1 MTKKTKRNDMQG
13 QREVSRRS
21 FVGGAGALAAVGA
34 MGAGL
39 AGSVALAAEGSAAA
53 DAKATSHVA
62 DAAGVADWD
71 ETFDVVVVGSGAAG
85 HAAAIEAAR
94 AGASTLLLEK
104 TDIVGGDSMACDG
117 ILGGWGTRLAKA
129 QGIELT
135 ADETY
140 ALFMSHP
147 DWYGPHD
154 PAVARVAADR
164 CGETI
169 DWLEELGVPF
179 EQDVAP
185 RFNYTD
191 LPAIHQVEGK
201 GAAMMTTLA
210 EVAVKEGVDVRTGM
224 PVTQLVTKEGRVTG
238 VVAGSAEAPVRIA
251 TTGGVVLATGGYGAS
266 AALLVALDPENAGL
280 MPTSASGMTGDG
292 LVMGQAVG
300 AHVTRT
306 AYQPMMYSLGGMG
319 TQTVVTLDYTGR
331 LHGILL
337 DATGNRFCNE
347 GMEFLSREVQR
358 ATLRKQNEQ
367 GAPVVYLLPTSE
379 ATAELTGSPT
389 FDWTPFETP
398 GEAAAALGLDAA
410 AVDATAERYDNF
422 VAAGVDEDFGRPV
435 DDMMPMSGPFY
446 AVAVTVIT
454 NVTTGGLKTDAGAR
468 VLRLKAPGEEGD
480 ALVAIPGL
488 YAAGEVCEW
497 NVAAGWTVCTAATM
511 GRIAGQN
518 AAAGK

>member
-1 MTKKTKRNDMQG
+1 MTQETRG
-13 QREVSRRS
+13 SEVSRRS
-21 FVGGAGALAAVGA
+21 FVGGAGALAAAGVMSVGLVGA
-34 MGAGL
+34 
-39 AGSVALAAEGSAAA
+39 VAQAAEKSAAA
-53 DAKATSHVA
+53 DAP
-62 DAAGVADWD
+62 WD
-71 ETFDVVVVGSGAAG
+71 EEFDVIVVGSGAAG
-85 HAAAIEAAR
+85 HAAAIEAVR

-117 ILGGWGTRLAKA
+117 ILGGWGTKLAKA
-129 QGIELT
+129 QGIDLT

-140 ALFMSHP
+140 ALFMAHP

-169 DWLEELGVPF
+169 DWMAELGVPF
-179 EQDVAP
+179 EEDVSP

-191 LPAIHQVEGK
+191 LPAIHQVVGK

-210 EVAVKEGVDVRTGM
+210 DVAVKEGVDVRTGT
-224 PVTQLVTKEGRVTG
+224 PVTQLVVEGGRVVG
-238 VVAGSAEAPVRIA
+238 VVAGPVDAPVRIA
-251 TTGGVVLATGGYGAS
+251 AAGGVVLATGGYGAN
-266 AALLVALDPENAGL
+266 AGLLVALDPENANL

-292 LVMGQAVG
+292 LVMGQAIG

-319 TQTVVTLDYTGR
+319 TKTVVTLDYTGR

-379 ATAELTGSPT
+379 AIAELAAAPT
-389 FDWTPFETP
+389 FDWVPFETP

-410 AVDATAERYDNF
+410 AVDATAERYDGF

-435 DDMMPMSGPFY
+435 DDMVPMSGPFY

-454 NVTTGGLKTDAGAR
+454 NVTTGGLKTDADAR

-480 ALVAIPGL
+480 AFVPIPGL

>member
-1 MTKKTKRNDMQG
+1 MAGKTTEGRTTG
-13 QREVSRRS
+13 RHEVSRRA
-21 FVGGAGALAAVGA
+21 FVGGAGALAAAGA
-34 MGAGL
+34 LGTG
-39 AGSVALAAEGSAAA
+39 VAWAAEKSAAA
-53 DAKATSHVA
+53 DAP
-62 DAAGVADWD
+62 WD
-71 ETFDVVVVGSGAAG
+71 EEFDVIVVGSGAAG

-94 AGASTLLLEK
+94 AGAATLLLEK

-117 ILGGWGTRLAKA
+117 ILGGWGTKLAKA

-135 ADETY
+135 ADEIY
-140 ALFMSHP
+140 ALFVAHP
-147 DWYGPHD
+147 DWYGPRD

-169 DWLEELGVPF
+169 DWLAELGVPF
-179 EQDVAP
+179 EEEVAS

-201 GAAMMTTLA
+201 GAAMMARLA
-210 EVAVKEGVDVRTGM
+210 EVTVAEGVDVRTGT
-224 PVTQLVTKEGRVTG
+224 PVTQLLMEGDRVAG
-238 VVAGSAEAPVRIA
+238 VVAGPADAPVRIGA
-251 TTGGVVLATGGYGAS
+251 TGGVVLATGGYGAS
-266 AALLVALDPENAGL
+266 AGLLVALDPENANL

-300 AHVTRT
+300 AHTTRT
-306 AYQPMMYSLGGMG
+306 GYQPMMYSLGGMG
-319 TQTVVTLDYTGR
+319 TNTVVTIDYTSR

-337 DATGNRFCNE
+337 DATGSRFCNE
-347 GMEFLSREVQR
+347 GMEFLSREVPR

-367 GAPVVYLLPTSE
+367 GAPVVYLIPTSE
-379 ATAELTGSPT
+379 ATAELTSAPT
-389 FDWTPFETP
+389 FDWTAFETP

-410 AVDATAERYDNF
+410 AVDATAERYDGF
-422 VAAGVDEDFGRPV
+422 VAAGLDEDFGRPV
-435 DDMMPMSGPFY
+435 DDMVPMSGPFY

-454 NVTTGGLKTDAGAR
+454 NVTTGGLKTDAEAR
-468 VLRLKAPGEEGD
+468 ALRLKRPGEEGD
-480 ALVAIPGL
+480 ALVPIPGL